1 MTSRMAVRCQ
11 TSATPLIAP
20 TIAAQ
25 STVAPM
31 IASPPM
37 LGVPVL
43 DRWDCGPTSLTN
55 CLNCFFSR
63 YGSSSLVNTAPKSHA
78 AASAMIGYR
87 NISIFCISLLFSCYL
102 RFPAARL
109 TPCASA
115 RFPRVNAVI
124 RERLHRPHHNAF
136 GIPRVNAVRFA
147 ASHARACGLSS
158 IMRAAISSS
167 FMPRDA
173 LISTTSPSS
182 SSFGS
187 SGRKSSLFGKYC
199 ILAASR

>member
-109 TPCASA
+109 TPCAPA
-115 RFPRVNAVI
+115 RF
-124 RERLHRPHHNAF
+124 
-136 GIPRVNAVRFA
+136 PRVNAVRFA